1 MGLGGFPEMLSE
13 QRVKKGVSGQD
24 GSSRGNELGRPGTCL
39 AKNAGEVGGIR
50 IT

>member
-13 QRVKKGVSGQD
+13 QRVKKDVLGQG
-24 GSSRGNELGRPGTCL
+24 GSSRGNELGRPGTCW